1 MFFIFLNSISILLL
15 VFLYAIT
22 SYFFIFEKKIKYTIK
37 SAIYIG
43 ILIFLFKIILP
54 IVLYYYHN

>member
-15 VFLYAIT
+15 ICLYAIT
-22 SYFFIFEKKIKYTIK
+22 SYFFIFEKQIKYTIK